1 VSMETHTM
9 PTHPTTHSFPHCPAP
24 PDWALE
30 QHPTM
35 TASQFA
41 ISTLRWRHATA
52 LSGMMNSKPLGREG
66 AGVPVRVKLSC
77 PRKGRVR
84 FAYAPPDT
92 RLTGPGVRVKV
103 NRIIAAWKGDK
114 RFTALSKRAA
124 QLKKAGN
131 NAEQI
136 VAAITAEFGPPA
148 TLEPLRDAPQPFHVY
163 GWVAVTRY
171 GGWVEGTL
179 LVVVS
184 HRQEIFTI
192 IILSHE

>member
-1 VSMETHTM
+1 
-9 PTHPTTHSFPHCPAP
+9 
-24 PDWALE
+24 
-30 QHPTM
+30 
-35 TASQFA
+35 
-41 ISTLRWRHATA
+41 
-52 LSGMMNSKPLGREG
+52 
-66 AGVPVRVKLSC
+66 
-77 PRKGRVR
+77 
-84 FAYAPPDT
+84 
-92 RLTGPGVRVKV
+92 VKV